1 VKAKKPKGFKN
12 FLDGMKELNNDPVC
26 NNVFWAGSIRSFGSA
41 IVTAFIP
48 VYFQQAFPEC
58 KSQFALVS
66 ALSLTVLGFGSS
78 LMGGILSDKFE
89 KKSYMS
95 KANIVIAGNVLA
107 LPMIAMACLSGNF
120 WVAMTGFAL
129 KVMVSGSYL
138 APAITMMQNSS
149 GTANA
154 GMVVSAYTFYSHIAQ
169 TIAPALFGALAK
181 HYGAF

>member
-1 VKAKKPKGFKN
+1 MATAALGFVGAIAGALFVKNPRRGTFDPPLTQEEKEEKEAYESEMKAKKPKGFQN

-66 ALSLTVLGFGSS
+66 ALSLTILGFGSS

-95 KANIVIAGNVLA
+95 KANIVIAGNILA
-107 LPMIAMACLSGNF
+107 H
-120 WVAMTGFAL
+120 
-129 KVMVSGSYL
+129 
-138 APAITMMQNSS
+138 Q
-149 GTANA
+149 
-154 GMVVSAYTFYSHIAQ
+154 
-169 TIAPALFGALAK
+169 
-181 HYGAF
+181 